1 MCAST
6 VSFEFKGNLGEWG
19 PGQDRVFQRVVLPG
33 GSCAKARGWG
43 SLCLHH
49 GQRLRPI
56 SAGFQGLI
64 RKGGVQKGPLCIPQH
79 LLTPLFACLS
89 VFWSN
94 AGLGPS
100 VLLTECVKASKSRC
114 SQAKTGCILSEP
126 TKDAH
131 ITRRWRELGGP
142 QETHPGHHGI
152 KME

>member
-1 MCAST
+1 MCQYCKFRIQGELGRVGTWAGQS
-6 VSFEFKGNLGEWG
+6 VSEG
-19 PGQDRVFQRVVLPG
+19 
-33 GSCAKARGWG
+33 CAARKELCQARGWG
-43 SLCLHH
+43 SLCLHR

-64 RKGGVQKGPLCIPQH
+64 RKGGVQKGPLRIPQH
-79 LLTPLFACLS
+79 LLTLLFACLA

-94 AGLGPS
+94 AGLPPPP

-126 TKDAH
+126 AKDTH

-142 QETHPGHHGI
+142 QETHPSHHGI